1 MAIVGFAGL
10 FELTTSLCTHR
21 HPLSKALDNCSPS
34 AMPQDFGSAPWLEEP
49 SSTAAPPTANFGSL
63 FIGTHFE
70 TKPWLTDLESAV
82 WKHS

>member
-34 AMPQDFGSAPWLEEP
+34 AMPQDFGSAP
-49 SSTAAPPTANFGSL
+49 
-63 FIGTHFE
+63 
-70 TKPWLTDLESAV
+70 
-82 WKHS
+82 